1 MDWQA
6 SNWPNVEVFERCL
19 QRPADE
25 IAWQEFVR
33 RFHMTIRTSVTRAY
47 WHKAEGESPR
57 NLRQTENAIDEMV
70 QAVYRRLAENRSHLL
85 KQFDPD
91 QPGSIYRYL
100 ALISYR
106 VVFNHFRAIKRP
118 PPG

>member
-6 SNWPNVEVFERCL
+6 SDWPNVEIFERCL

-25 IAWQEFVR
+25 LAWQEFVR
-33 RFHMTIRTSVTRAY
+33 RFHRTIRASVTRAY
-47 WHKAEGESPR
+47 WHKAEGEAR
-57 NLRQTENAIDEMV
+57 RDLHLIEKTMDELV
-70 QAVYRRLAENRSHLL
+70 QAVYRRLAENRSQLL

-106 VVFNHFRAIKRP
+106 VVFNHFRGINRP
-118 PPG
+118 SSG

>member
-25 IAWQEFVR
+25 LAWQEFVR
-33 RFHMTIRTSVTRAY
+33 RFHGTIRASVTRAY
-47 WHKAEGESPR
+47 RHKTEDKA
-57 NLRQTENAIDEMV
+57 LRKLRLTEKTIDDLV
-70 QAVYRRLAENRSHLL
+70 QAVYCRLAENRSQLL

-106 VVFNHFRAIKRP
+106 VVFNYFRGINRP
-118 PPG
+118 S